1 MNSMDNMEL
10 YNRFR
15 SVPESAQKTIQAG
28 RLKGYTDINPMWRI
42 RCLTEAFGPCGI
54 GWKTEIVKEWIDTG
68 SNDEKI
74 ASVEIRLYIKD
85 ADTWSE
91 PIYGIG
97 GASFV
102 AKERNG
108 MYTDDECYKK
118 AYTDAISVCCK
129 LLGIGADVYWQ
140 KDATKYQPHGVPE
153 ATESGGHDA
162 PVICDLCGGA
172 VTPIRANGQV
182 LTAEQ
187 TKQRLGG
194 VCLSCYKKTVQNEN

>member
-1 MNSMDNMEL
+1 M
-10 YNRFR
+10 
-15 SVPESAQKTIQAG
+15 PESAKKTIQAG

-42 RCLTEAFGPCGI
+42 RCLTEAFGPCGV
-54 GWKTEIVKEWIDTG
+54 GWKTEIVIEWIDQG
-68 SNDEKI
+68 SNEEQT
-74 ASVEIRLYIKD
+74 ANVEINLYIKHEG
-85 ADTWSE
+85 TWSE
-91 PIYGIG
+91 PIVGIG

-102 AKERNG
+102 AKERSG

-129 LLGIGADVYWQ
+129 LLGIGADVNWH
-140 KDATKYQPHGVPE
+140 KDATKYQSRSEPE
-153 ATESGGHDA
+153 AAEIGGGAA

-182 LTAEQ
+182 LTAAQ

-194 VCLSCYKKTVQNEN
+194 LCLTCYKKTVGSNES

>member
-1 MNSMDNMEL
+1 MNSMDNMAL

-42 RCLTEAFGPCGI
+42 RCLTEAFGPCGF
-54 GWKTEIVKEWIDTG
+54 GWKTEIVKEWIDQG
-68 SNDEKI
+68 SNEEQT
-74 ASVEIRLYIKD
+74 ANVEINLYIKHEG
-85 ADTWSE
+85 TWSE
-91 PIYGIG
+91 PIVGIG
-97 GASFV
+97 GSTFV
-102 AKERNG
+102 AKERSG
-108 MYTDDECYKK
+108 LYTDDEAFKK

-140 KDATKYQPHGVPE
+140 KDATKYQRPE
-153 ATESGGHDA
+153 QRTEQQGNDET
-162 PVICDLCGGA
+162 VNCDLCGGA

-182 LTAEQ
+182 LTAAQ

-194 VCLSCYKKTVQNEN
+194 LCLTCYKKTVGSNES